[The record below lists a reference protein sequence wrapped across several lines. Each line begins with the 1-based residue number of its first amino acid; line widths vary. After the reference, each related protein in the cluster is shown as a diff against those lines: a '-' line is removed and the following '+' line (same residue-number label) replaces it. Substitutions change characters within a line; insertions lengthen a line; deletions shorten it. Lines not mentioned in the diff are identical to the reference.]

1 MNNQNTRS
9 NRRPYFLFI
18 IAQLYIIQGI
28 PVGLAFDAYPILLR
42 DAGVSLAVIAIIPL
56 AGIPWVVKFLWAPF
70 VENYWLDKIGYRK
83 TWLLPMQ
90 FLLAILI
97 TVIAFT
103 PFPEDTTNQLIGIII
118 LSCIISATQDIATDG
133 LAADLAQINTITQI
147 NSIQVMGNIMG
158 MLIGGAGVSI
168 CYDYLG
174 KTYSILLLVV
184 IIIFSIAQLLLWKE
198 AKLFYTSQPKP
209 RAKISLFFKRPK
221 AYSML
226 LLVLLVPFAG
236 SVILTMSKLILL
248 DRGLSVSD
256 VGLYTGIGGYLTMI
270 LGCILAAYLLKKHP
284 PSYTLKL
291 GFSLVASLVFS
302 WSVLDYYPNYINAVT
317 VIISMTLL
325 GIGIG
330 FINVSIYTFTMIY
343 AKQSKQT
350 ATDYAVFQSTLLLS
364 EIIGSSLS
372 MTLAEYF
379 NYLVAFFSA
388 LMAIIAIFVIN
399 KKYLKLFT

>member
-1 MNNQNTRS
+1 MDNKNTSS
-9 NRRPYFLFI
+9 NRRPYFLFL

-103 PFPEDTTNQLIGIII
+103 PFTENTTNQLIGIII

-133 LAADLAQINTITQI
+133 LAADLAQTNNITQI
-147 NSIQVMGNIMG
+147 NSIQVMGNIAG

-168 CYDYLG
+168 CYDCIG

-184 IIIFSIAQLLLWKE
+184 IIIFSIVQLLLWKE
-198 AKLFYTSQPKP
+198 PKLFYTSEPKP

-226 LLVLLVPFAG
+226 LLALLIPFAG

-291 GFSLVASLVFS
+291 GFSLLASLAFS
-302 WSVLDYYPNYINAVT
+302 WSILNYYPSYINPVT
-317 VIISMTLL
+317 VMISMTLL

-379 NYLVAFFSA
+379 NYFVAFLSA
-388 LMAIIAIFVIN
+388 LIAIIAIFVLN

>member
-1 MNNQNTRS
+1 MDNKNTSS
-9 NRRPYFLFI
+9 NRRPYFLFL

-42 DAGVSLAVIAIIPL
+42 DAGVSLAIIAIIPL
-56 AGIPWVVKFLWAPF
+56 AGIPWVVKFLWAPL

-83 TWLLPMQ
+83 SWLLPMQ

-97 TVIAFT
+97 AVIAFT
-103 PFPEDTTNQLIGIII
+103 PFTEDTTSQLIGIII

-133 LAADLAQINTITQI
+133 LAADLAQTNNITQI
-147 NSIQVMGNIMG
+147 NSIQVMGNIAG

-168 CYDYLG
+168 CYDCIG

-184 IIIFSIAQLLLWKE
+184 IIIFSIVQLLLWKE
-198 AKLFYTSQPKP
+198 PKLFYTSEPKP

-226 LLVLLVPFAG
+226 LLALLIPFAG

-291 GFSLVASLVFS
+291 GFSLLASLAFS
-302 WSVLDYYPNYINAVT
+302 WSVLNYYPSYINPVT
-317 VIISMTLL
+317 VMISMTLL

-379 NYLVAFFSA
+379 NYFVAFLSA
-388 LMAIIAIFVIN
+388 LIAIIAIFVLN

>member
-1 MNNQNTRS
+1 MNNQNTSS

-18 IAQLYIIQGI
+18 IAQLYVIQGI

-103 PFPEDTTNQLIGIII
+103 PFTENTTNQLIGIII

-184 IIIFSIAQLLLWKE
+184 IILFSIVQLLLWKE
-198 AKLFYTSQPKP
+198 PKLFYTSQPKP
-209 RAKISLFFKRPK
+209 RAKIGLFFKRPK

-302 WSVLDYYPNYINAVT
+302 WSILDYYPNYINAVT

>member
-1 MNNQNTRS
+1 MDNKNTSS
-9 NRRPYFLFI
+9 NRRPYFLFL

-83 TWLLPMQ
+83 SWLLPMQ

-97 TVIAFT
+97 AVIAFT
-103 PFPEDTTNQLIGIII
+103 PFTEDTTSQLIGIII

-133 LAADLAQINTITQI
+133 LAADLAQTNTITQI
-147 NSIQVMGNIMG
+147 NSIQVMGNIAG

-168 CYDYLG
+168 CYDYIG

-198 AKLFYTSQPKP
+198 PKLFYTSEPKP
-209 RAKISLFFKRPK
+209 RAKLSLFFKRPK

-226 LLVLLVPFAG
+226 LLALLIPFAG

-291 GFSLVASLVFS
+291 GFSLLASLAFS
-302 WSVLDYYPNYINAVT
+302 WSILNYYPSYINPVT
-317 VIISMTLL
+317 VMISMTLL

-372 MTLAEYF
+372 MTLVEYF
-379 NYLVAFFSA
+379 NYFVAFLSA
-388 LMAIIAIFVIN
+388 LIAIIAIFVLN

>member
-1 MNNQNTRS
+1 MDNKNTSS
-9 NRRPYFLFI
+9 NRRPYFLFL

-42 DAGVSLAVIAIIPL
+42 DAGVSLAIIAIIPL

-83 TWLLPMQ
+83 SWLLPMQ

-97 TVIAFT
+97 AVIAFT
-103 PFPEDTTNQLIGIII
+103 PFTEDTTSQLIGIII

-133 LAADLAQINTITQI
+133 LAADLAQTNTITQI
-147 NSIQVMGNIMG
+147 NSIQVMGNIAG

-168 CYDYLG
+168 CYDYIG

-198 AKLFYTSQPKP
+198 PKLFYTSEPKP
-209 RAKISLFFKRPK
+209 RAKLSLFFKRPK

-226 LLVLLVPFAG
+226 LLALLIPFAG

-291 GFSLVASLVFS
+291 GFSLLASLAFS
-302 WSVLDYYPNYINAVT
+302 WSILNYYPSYINPVT
-317 VIISMTLL
+317 VMISMTLL

-372 MTLAEYF
+372 MTLVEYF
-379 NYLVAFFSA
+379 NYFVAFLSA
-388 LMAIIAIFVIN
+388 LIAIIAIFVLN

>member
-1 MNNQNTRS
+1 MDNKNTSS
-9 NRRPYFLFI
+9 NRRPYFLFL

-42 DAGVSLAVIAIIPL
+42 DAGVSLAIIAIIPL
-56 AGIPWVVKFLWAPF
+56 AGIPWVVKFLWAPL

-83 TWLLPMQ
+83 SWLLPMQ

-97 TVIAFT
+97 AVIAFT
-103 PFPEDTTNQLIGIII
+103 PFTEDTTNQLIGIII

-133 LAADLAQINTITQI
+133 LAADLAQTNNITQI
-147 NSIQVMGNIMG
+147 NSIQVMGNIAG

-168 CYDYLG
+168 CYDYIG

-184 IIIFSIAQLLLWKE
+184 IIIFSIVQLLLWKE
-198 AKLFYTSQPKP
+198 PKLFYTSEPKP

-221 AYSML
+221 VYSML
-226 LLVLLVPFAG
+226 LLALLIPFAG

-291 GFSLVASLVFS
+291 GFSLLASLAFS
-302 WSVLDYYPNYINAVT
+302 WSVLNYYPSYINPVT
-317 VIISMTLL
+317 VMISMTLL

-379 NYLVAFFSA
+379 NYFVAFLSA
-388 LMAIIAIFVIN
+388 LIAIIAIFVLN

>member
-1 MNNQNTRS
+1 MDNKNTSS
-9 NRRPYFLFI
+9 NRRPYFLFL

-42 DAGVSLAVIAIIPL
+42 DAGVSLAIIAIIPL
-56 AGIPWVVKFLWAPF
+56 AGIPWVVKFLWAPL

-83 TWLLPMQ
+83 SWLLPMQ

-97 TVIAFT
+97 AVIAFT
-103 PFPEDTTNQLIGIII
+103 PFTEDTTSQLIGIII

-133 LAADLAQINTITQI
+133 LAADLAQTNTITQI
-147 NSIQVMGNIMG
+147 NSIQVMGNIAG

-168 CYDYLG
+168 CYDYIG

-198 AKLFYTSQPKP
+198 PKLFYTSEPKP
-209 RAKISLFFKRPK
+209 RAKLSLFFKRPK

-226 LLVLLVPFAG
+226 LLALLIPFAG

-291 GFSLVASLVFS
+291 GFSLLASLAFS
-302 WSVLDYYPNYINAVT
+302 WSILNYYPSYINPVT
-317 VIISMTLL
+317 VMISMTIL

-372 MTLAEYF
+372 MTLVEYF
-379 NYLVAFFSA
+379 NYFVAFLSA
-388 LMAIIAIFVIN
+388 LIAIIAIFVLN

>member
-1 MNNQNTRS
+1 MDNKNTSS
-9 NRRPYFLFI
+9 NRRPYFLFL

-42 DAGVSLAVIAIIPL
+42 DAGVSLAIIAIIPL
-56 AGIPWVVKFLWAPF
+56 AGIPWVVKFLWAPL

-83 TWLLPMQ
+83 SWLLPMQ

-97 TVIAFT
+97 AVIAFT
-103 PFPEDTTNQLIGIII
+103 PFTEDTTSQLIGIII

-133 LAADLAQINTITQI
+133 LAADLAQTNNITQI
-147 NSIQVMGNIMG
+147 NSIQVMGNIAG

-168 CYDYLG
+168 CYDYIG

-184 IIIFSIAQLLLWKE
+184 IIIFSIVQLLLWKE
-198 AKLFYTSQPKP
+198 PKLFYTSEPKP

-226 LLVLLVPFAG
+226 LLALLIPFAG

-291 GFSLVASLVFS
+291 GFSLLASLAFS
-302 WSVLDYYPNYINAVT
+302 WSVLNYYPSYINPVT
-317 VIISMTLL
+317 VMISMTLL

-379 NYLVAFFSA
+379 NYFVAFLSA
-388 LMAIIAIFVIN
+388 LIAIIAIFVLN

>member
-1 MNNQNTRS
+1 MDNKNTSS
-9 NRRPYFLFI
+9 NRRPYFLFL

-42 DAGVSLAVIAIIPL
+42 DAGVSLAIIAIIPL
-56 AGIPWVVKFLWAPF
+56 AGIPWVVKFLWAPL

-83 TWLLPMQ
+83 SWLLPMQ

-97 TVIAFT
+97 AVIAFT
-103 PFPEDTTNQLIGIII
+103 PFTEDTTSQLIGIII

-133 LAADLAQINTITQI
+133 LAADLAQTNTITQI
-147 NSIQVMGNIMG
+147 NSIQVMGNIAG

-168 CYDYLG
+168 CYDYIG

-198 AKLFYTSQPKP
+198 PKLFYTSEPKP
-209 RAKISLFFKRPK
+209 RAKLSLFFKRPK

-226 LLVLLVPFAG
+226 LLALLIPFAG

-270 LGCILAAYLLKKHP
+270 LGCILAAYLLKKNIH
-284 PSYTLKL
+284 
-291 GFSLVASLVFS
+291 
-302 WSVLDYYPNYINAVT
+302 
-317 VIISMTLL
+317 
-325 GIGIG
+325 
-330 FINVSIYTFTMIY
+330 
-343 AKQSKQT
+343 
-350 ATDYAVFQSTLLLS
+350 
-364 EIIGSSLS
+364 
-372 MTLAEYF
+372 LAI
-379 NYLVAFFSA
+379 L
-388 LMAIIAIFVIN
+388 
-399 KKYLKLFT
+399 

>member
-1 MNNQNTRS
+1 MNNQNTSS

-103 PFPEDTTNQLIGIII
+103 PFTENTTNQLIGIII

-184 IIIFSIAQLLLWKE
+184 IILFSIVQLLLWKE
-198 AKLFYTSQPKP
+198 PKLFYTSQQPQ
-209 RAKISLFFKRPK
+209 AKIGLFFKRPK

>member
-1 MNNQNTRS
+1 MNNQNTSS

-83 TWLLPMQ
+83 SWLLPMQ

-97 TVIAFT
+97 AVIAFT
-103 PFPEDTTNQLIGIII
+103 PFTEDTTSQLIGIII

-184 IIIFSIAQLLLWKE
+184 IILFSIVQLLLWKE
-198 AKLFYTSQPKP
+198 PKLFYTSQPKP
-209 RAKISLFFKRPK
+209 QAKIGLFFKRPK

-256 VGLYTGIGGYLTMI
+256 IGLYTGIGGYLTMI

>member
-103 PFPEDTTNQLIGIII
+103 PFTENTTNQLIGIII

-133 LAADLAQINTITQI
+133 LAADLAQTNTITQI
-147 NSIQVMGNIMG
+147 NSIQVMGNIAG

-168 CYDYLG
+168 CYDYIG

-198 AKLFYTSQPKP
+198 HKLFYTSEPKP
-209 RAKISLFFKRPK
+209 RAKLSLFFKRPK

-226 LLVLLVPFAG
+226 LLALLIPFAG

-291 GFSLVASLVFS
+291 GFSLLASLAFS
-302 WSVLDYYPNYINAVT
+302 WSILNYYPSYINPVT
-317 VIISMTLL
+317 VMISMTLL

-372 MTLAEYF
+372 MTLVEYF
-379 NYLVAFFSA
+379 NYFVAFLSA
-388 LMAIIAIFVIN
+388 LIAIIAIFVLN

>member
-1 MNNQNTRS
+1 MNNQNTSS

-97 TVIAFT
+97 TV
-103 PFPEDTTNQLIGIII
+103 
-118 LSCIISATQDIATDG
+118 
-133 LAADLAQINTITQI
+133 
-147 NSIQVMGNIMG
+147 
-158 MLIGGAGVSI
+158 
-168 CYDYLG
+168 
-174 KTYSILLLVV
+174 
-184 IIIFSIAQLLLWKE
+184 
-198 AKLFYTSQPKP
+198 
-209 RAKISLFFKRPK
+209 
-221 AYSML
+221 
-226 LLVLLVPFAG
+226 
-236 SVILTMSKLILL
+236 
-248 DRGLSVSD
+248 
-256 VGLYTGIGGYLTMI
+256 
-270 LGCILAAYLLKKHP
+270 
-284 PSYTLKL
+284 
-291 GFSLVASLVFS
+291 
-302 WSVLDYYPNYINAVT
+302 
-317 VIISMTLL
+317 
-325 GIGIG
+325 
-330 FINVSIYTFTMIY
+330 VSIYTFINK
-343 AKQSKQT
+343 ANKQ
-350 ATDYAVFQSTLLLS
+350 LLITPYFKVLCYFLKLLVH
-364 EIIGSSLS
+364 LS

>member
-1 MNNQNTRS
+1 MNNQNTSS

-83 TWLLPMQ
+83 SWLLPMQ

-97 TVIAFT
+97 AVIAFT
-103 PFPEDTTNQLIGIII
+103 PFTEDTTNQLIGIII

-133 LAADLAQINTITQI
+133 LAADLAQTNNITQI
-147 NSIQVMGNIMG
+147 NSIQVMGNIAG

-168 CYDYLG
+168 CYDCIG

-198 AKLFYTSQPKP
+198 PKLFYTSEPKP
-209 RAKISLFFKRPK
+209 RAKLSLFFKRPK

-226 LLVLLVPFAG
+226 LLALLIPFAG

-291 GFSLVASLVFS
+291 GFSLLASLAFS
-302 WSVLDYYPNYINAVT
+302 WSILNYYPSYINPVT
-317 VIISMTLL
+317 VMISMTLL

>member
-1 MNNQNTRS
+1 MDNKNTSS
-9 NRRPYFLFI
+9 NRRPYFLFL

-83 TWLLPMQ
+83 SWLLPMQ

-97 TVIAFT
+97 AVIAFT
-103 PFPEDTTNQLIGIII
+103 PFTEDTTYQLIGIII

-133 LAADLAQINTITQI
+133 LAADLAQTNNITQI
-147 NSIQVMGNIMG
+147 NSIQVMGNIAG

-168 CYDYLG
+168 CYDYIG

-198 AKLFYTSQPKP
+198 PKLFYTSEPKP

-226 LLVLLVPFAG
+226 LLALLIPFAG

-270 LGCILAAYLLKKHP
+270 LGCILASYLLKKHP

-291 GFSLVASLVFS
+291 GFSLLASLAFS
-302 WSVLDYYPNYINAVT
+302 WSVLNYYPSYINPVT

-379 NYLVAFFSA
+379 NYFVAFLSA
-388 LMAIIAIFVIN
+388 LIAIIAIFVLN